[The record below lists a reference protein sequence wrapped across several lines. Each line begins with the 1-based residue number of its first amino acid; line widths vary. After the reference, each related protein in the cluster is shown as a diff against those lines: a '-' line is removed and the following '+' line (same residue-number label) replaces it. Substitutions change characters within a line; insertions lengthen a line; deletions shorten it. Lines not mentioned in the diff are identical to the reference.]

1 MTLNY
6 YKGGSLRTKIFIG
19 FMVVCF
25 FSVIGSTA
33 MSFLV
38 IKRSFTEHSTSDMQ
52 NKFEALMKTLDYAIS
67 HTNVTDERDLSKILQ
82 SHIYQISD
90 VNKHD
95 VIIYDL
101 LGNYLVSNKEINL
114 VKQKKVPK
122 KILQEIL
129 KSDKRIDVQ
138 EYDEEVGNNVTSS
151 YMVLKNNML
160 EPIALVY
167 FPFYHNDD
175 IYYGA
180 IDKYLR
186 YIILVN
192 LFLVLLSVWISW
204 VISKNLTKTITQIS
218 ELITRTTLF
227 GKEMKPIK
235 YFHNDELSGLV
246 KSYNKMIY
254 QIEDQKMLL
263 ANKEREEAWREMA
276 KQVAHEVKNPLTP
289 MKLIIQNFER
299 KFDKNDPDIDVK
311 VKNLSKSLVD
321 QIDLV
326 ATVAS
331 AFSEFAKL
339 PTKHD
344 EVFDLKEEVENL
356 VRVFNENGNIYL
368 HLNKEKIFINMDKIY
383 LSRILTNMITNAKQA
398 ISEERKSIINID
410 VEHFNK
416 KVVIIVGDNGIG
428 IPKDKLEQI
437 FEPNFT
443 TKNSGMGLGLT
454 MVKKMIE
461 EYKGEISV
469 KSEEGRGTK
478 FTIVLP
484 TNVNEF
490 KNQKI

>member
-1 MTLNY
+1 MALNY
-6 YKGGSLRTKIFIG
+6 NKGSSLRTKIFIG

-25 FSVIGSTA
+25 FSVIGSTV
-33 MSFLV
+33 MSFLI
-38 IKRSFTEHSTSDMQ
+38 IKKSVTEHSSVDMQ
-52 NKFEALMKTLDYAIS
+52 SKFEALMKTLDYAIS
-67 HTNVTDERDLSKILQ
+67 HTNVTEKKDLAQILQ
-82 SHIYQISD
+82 GKIYEISD
-90 VNKHD
+90 INKHD
-95 VIIYDL
+95 VVIYDL
-101 LGNYLVSNKEINL
+101 QGNYLVSNKEKNLIN
-114 VKQKKVPK
+114 QKKVPK
-122 KILQEIL
+122 EILSKVL
-129 KSDKRIDVQ
+129 KSDKRIDLQ
-138 EYDEEVGNNVTSS
+138 EFDEEIGSNVTSS
-151 YMVLKNNML
+151 YMILKNNML
-160 EPIALVY
+160 EPIAVVY
-167 FPFYHNDD
+167 FPFYYNDD

-180 IDKYLR
+180 IDKYLE

-192 LFLVLLSVWISW
+192 LFLILLSIWLSWI
-204 VISKNLTKTITQIS
+204 ISKTLTKTITHIS

-235 YFHNDELSGLV
+235 YFQNDELSGLV

-254 QIEDQKMLL
+254 QIEDQKLLL

-299 KFDKNDPDIDVK
+299 KFDKNDPNIDKK
-311 VKNLSKSLVD
+311 VSDLSKSLVD

-339 PTKHD
+339 PTKND
-344 EVFDLKEEVENL
+344 EVFDLKEELENL
-356 VRVFNENGNIYL
+356 VRVFNEDGNIYF
-368 HLNKEKIFINMDKIY
+368 HVNRDKIFVKMDKIY
-383 LSRILTNMITNAKQA
+383 LSRIFTNMITNAKQA
-398 ISEERKSIINID
+398 IFEGRKSIINID

-416 KVVIIVGDNGIG
+416 KVVMIVSDNGIG

-469 KSEEGRGTK
+469 KSTEGKGTK
-478 FTIVLP
+478 FTIILP
-484 TNVNEF
+484 TNA
-490 KNQKI
+490 

>member
-1 MTLNY
+1 MALNY
-6 YKGGSLRTKIFIG
+6 YKGSSLRTKIFIG

-25 FSVIGSTA
+25 FSVIGSTV
-33 MSFLV
+33 MSFLI
-38 IKRSFTEHSTSDMQ
+38 IKKSVTEHSSSDMQ
-52 NKFEALMKTLDYAIS
+52 SKFEALMKTIDYAIS
-67 HTNVTDERDLSKILQ
+67 HTNVTEQKDLAQILQ
-82 SHIYQISD
+82 SEIYEISD

-95 VIIYDL
+95 VVIYDL
-101 LGNYLVSNKEINL
+101 KGNYLVSNKEKNLIN
-114 VKQKKVPK
+114 QKTVPTEILNKV
-122 KILQEIL
+122 L
-129 KSDKRIDVQ
+129 KSDKRVDIQ
-138 EYDEEVGNNVTSS
+138 EYDDEIGNNVTSS
-151 YMVLKNNML
+151 YMILKNNML
-160 EPIALVY
+160 EPIAVVY

-180 IDKYLR
+180 IDKYLQ

-192 LFLVLLSVWISW
+192 LFLILLSVWLSW
-204 VISKNLTKTITQIS
+204 IISKTLTKTITQIS

-227 GKEMKPIK
+227 GREMKPIK
-235 YFHNDELSGLV
+235 YFQNDELSGLV

-254 QIEDQKMLL
+254 QIEDQKLLL

-299 KFDKNDPDIDVK
+299 KFDKNDPKIDEK
-311 VKNLSKSLVD
+311 VSNLSKSLVD

-344 EVFDLKEEVENL
+344 EVFDLKEELENL
-356 VRVFNENGNIYL
+356 VRVFNEDGNIYF
-368 HLNKEKIFINMDKIY
+368 HVNKDKILVNMDKIY
-383 LSRILTNMITNAKQA
+383 LSRIFTNMITNAKQA
-398 ISEERKSIINID
+398 ISEDRKSIINID

-416 KVVIIVGDNGIG
+416 KVVMIVSDNGIG

-469 KSEEGRGTK
+469 KSTEGKGTK
-478 FTIVLP
+478 FTIILP
-484 TNVNEF
+484 TNA
-490 KNQKI
+490 

>member
-1 MTLNY
+1 MALNY
-6 YKGGSLRTKIFIG
+6 YKGSSLRTKIFIG

-33 MSFLV
+33 MSFLI
-38 IKRSFTEHSTSDMQ
+38 IKKSVTEHSSSDMQ
-52 NKFEALMKTLDYAIS
+52 SKFEALMKTIDYAIS
-67 HTNVTDERDLSKILQ
+67 HTNVTEQKDLAQILQ
-82 SHIYQISD
+82 SEIYEISD

-95 VIIYDL
+95 VVIYDL
-101 LGNYLVSNKEINL
+101 KGNYLVSNKEKNLIN
-114 VKQKKVPK
+114 QKTVPTEILNKV
-122 KILQEIL
+122 L
-129 KSDKRIDVQ
+129 KSDKRVDIQ
-138 EYDEEVGNNVTSS
+138 EYDDEVGNNVTSS
-151 YMVLKNNML
+151 YMILKNNML
-160 EPIALVY
+160 EPIAVVY

-180 IDKYLR
+180 IDKYLQ

-192 LFLVLLSVWISW
+192 LFLILLSVWLSW
-204 VISKNLTKTITQIS
+204 IISKTLTKTITQIS

-227 GKEMKPIK
+227 GREMKPIK
-235 YFHNDELSGLV
+235 YFQNDELSGLV

-254 QIEDQKMLL
+254 QIEDQKLLL

-299 KFDKNDPDIDVK
+299 KFDKNDPKIDEK
-311 VKNLSKSLVD
+311 VSNLSKSLVD

-344 EVFDLKEEVENL
+344 EVFDLKEELENL
-356 VRVFNENGNIYL
+356 VRVFNEDGNIYF
-368 HLNKEKIFINMDKIY
+368 HVNKDKILVNMDKIY
-383 LSRILTNMITNAKQA
+383 LSRIFTNMITNAKQA
-398 ISEERKSIINID
+398 ISEDRKSIINID

-416 KVVIIVGDNGIG
+416 KVVMIVSDNGIG

-469 KSEEGRGTK
+469 KSTEGKGTK
-478 FTIVLP
+478 FTIILP
-484 TNVNEF
+484 TNA
-490 KNQKI
+490 

>member
-1 MTLNY
+1 MALNY
-6 YKGGSLRTKIFIG
+6 YRGNSLRTKIFIG

-25 FSVIGSTA
+25 FSIIGSTA
-33 MSFLV
+33 MSYLI
-38 IKRSFTEHSTSDMQ
+38 IKKSISEHSATDMQ

-67 HTNVTDERDLSKILQ
+67 HTNVTEQTDLAQILQ
-82 SHIYQISD
+82 NQIYEISD

-101 LGNYLVSNKEINL
+101 QGNYLVSNKEINL
-114 VKQKKVPK
+114 VNQKKVPLD
-122 KILQEIL
+122 ILNKVL

-138 EYDEEVGNNVTSS
+138 EHDDKIGNNVTSS
-151 YMVLKNNML
+151 YMIMKNNML
-160 EPIALVY
+160 EPIAVVY

-180 IDKYLR
+180 FDKYLQ

-192 LFLVLLSVWISW
+192 LFLILLSVWISW
-204 VISKNLTKTITQIS
+204 IISKNLTKTITQIS

-227 GKEMKPIK
+227 GREMKPIK
-235 YFHNDELSGLV
+235 YFQNDELSGLV

-254 QIEDQKMLL
+254 QIEDQKLLL

-299 KFDKNDPDIDVK
+299 KFDKNDPEIDKK
-311 VKNLSKSLVD
+311 VSDLSRSLVD

-339 PTKHD
+339 PTKND
-344 EVFDLKEEVENL
+344 EVFDLKDELENL
-356 VRVFNENGNIYL
+356 VRVFNEDGNIYF
-368 HLNKEKIFINMDKIY
+368 HVNREKIFVKMDKIY
-383 LSRILTNMITNAKQA
+383 LSRIFTNMITNAKQA
-398 ISEERKSIINID
+398 ISEKRKSIINLD

-416 KVVIIVGDNGIG
+416 KVVITISDNGIG

-469 KSEEGRGTK
+469 KSDEGKGTK
-478 FTIVLP
+478 FTIILP
-484 TNVNEF
+484 TNA
-490 KNQKI
+490 